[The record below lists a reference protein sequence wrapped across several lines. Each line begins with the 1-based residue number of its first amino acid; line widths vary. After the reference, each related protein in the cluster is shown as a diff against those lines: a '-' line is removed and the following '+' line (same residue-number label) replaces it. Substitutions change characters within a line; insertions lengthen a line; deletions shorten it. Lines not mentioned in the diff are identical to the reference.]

1 MGYDGGYMINQR
13 QREPDEEFSE
23 KVLQRAVEQ
32 GYFENPRRTT
42 LVRLADQFG
51 IETSTASEE
60 LRTGILDFVKTQRS
74 IEVQRENAGTD
85 SE

>member
-13 QREPDEEFSE
+13 QREPDKELSE

-51 IETSTASEE
+51 IETNTASEE
-60 LRTGILDFVKTQRS
+60 LRCGLLDFVTTQRS
-74 IEVQRENAGTD
+74 IDVQREKAGSD
-85 SE
+85 GE

>member
-13 QREPDEEFSE
+13 QREPDEELSD
-23 KVLQRAVEQ
+23 KVLQRAVER

-42 LVRLADQFG
+42 LVRLADKFE

-60 LRTGILDFVKTQRS
+60 LRCGILDFVKTQRS
-74 IEVQRENAGTD
+74 IDVQRENAGSD
-85 SE
+85 GE